1 MAVFALATSFII
13 SGYGT
18 RSSFKKEIKEDK
30 ELLIEFVVRDQSVED
45 ALTILGN
52 KYNVSIIHD
61 ENLSGRVTCTFKNM
75 TMEEAILTILG
86 REEYKVSKS
95 MNIYRV
101 SRLND
106 KFSVEKELFGD
117 NFKGEKTV
125 ELSPE
130 IALKDDNES
139 LLNEVSEMIEEN
151 SIDEAEEF
159 LKDYT
164 GINTENAMAH
174 ALLGNIYKEKKMLL
188 SAKNSWEKVIAL
200 EKNNDEVK
208 KSLSELEK
216 IIIFVK
222 KEKKKKNF
230 NEKLNA
236 YLR

>member
-1 MAVFALATSFII
+1 M
-13 SGYGT
+13 
-18 RSSFKKEIKEDK
+18 
-30 ELLIEFVVRDQSVED
+30 
-45 ALTILGN
+45 
-52 KYNVSIIHD
+52 
-61 ENLSGRVTCTFKNM
+61 
-75 TMEEAILTILG
+75 
-86 REEYKVSKS
+86 
-95 MNIYRV
+95 
-101 SRLND
+101 
-106 KFSVEKELFGD
+106 
-117 NFKGEKTV
+117 
-125 ELSPE
+125 SPE